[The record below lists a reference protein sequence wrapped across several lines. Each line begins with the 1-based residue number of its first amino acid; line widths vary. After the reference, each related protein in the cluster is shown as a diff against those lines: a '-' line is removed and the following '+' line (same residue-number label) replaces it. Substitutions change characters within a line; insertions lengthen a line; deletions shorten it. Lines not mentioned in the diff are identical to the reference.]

1 MAGSN
6 DFTGQNI
13 QDTYQRVLQL
23 SSSGQIAD
31 GTGSLVS
38 LLPTTASIAVTASHA
53 LFAVSASH
61 EVTLEISSSHA
72 QNADNVPY
80 SGLTGTV
87 PTWNQ
92 DTTGTAA
99 NATSASHA
107 QTASSANDGFLFRG
121 DVTASGDISSS
132 VFVRGHTFATRGK
145 FFSTYDP
152 GSDEIRLANA
162 TNNTRIYGAT
172 INLDANITS
181 SGNISSSG
189 TGINYFGGSVEIY
202 NEGSPHIILNDTSN
216 NVDFRIQQETS
227 ITEFDFSDHTSQ
239 DLHFASNT
247 KNHHLVLDGGT
258 GNVGIGKQ
266 GSNIL
271 SNLHIERDLTTDTH
285 ITASG
290 NISSSGQIIG
300 SSANFNDGNITNVGS
315 IDVDQVRAD
324 ADTSTLISLAA
335 TSISNTIGGAN
346 VVELTTKRIKLGVDA
361 NTHITASGN
370 ISGSNTTNLIIGG
383 FISASSVTVDDLT
396 INDDLTVVDDLSVGG
411 ALTVTG
417 NITANG
423 NIDGDGSTDITNM
436 NDIFVDGVIH
446 KADTDTKIEFD
457 VDKMTFTVG
466 GTAFLTLDQDEGTF
480 EFGPAITSHITASKN
495 ISASSTS
502 FIQAPTLKGDVNE
515 STGLEVA
522 GYISSSGAIST
533 LSHITASGNISS
545 SGHIVGASL
554 NILSNTSALGY
565 KISESSTDN
574 LLFAA
579 ADGGGFTNI
588 SFKSEVTVQDEFF
601 SADGMTHEGDTDTKI
616 TFGTDQITLTAGNV
630 DMITLDENGN
640 DILTF
645 GNVQTK
651 FEGHITASGDIS
663 ASAGSILNVP
673 LRHLNQK
680 VQTSAGTQAQGDIY
694 YAQIAV
700 STDAGKLYI
709 LQTNGNQALADKDT
723 EIGATSL
730 MGVAIGAN
738 SSTDGYL
745 LRGMVKLHTDPFPGE
760 GSLGSPAY
768 LGDDGLATGSIAGHA
783 SDDYIR
789 IIGHGISGSG
799 TIYFNPDN
807 TFIKKA

>member
-38 LLPTTASIAVTASHA
+38 LLPTTASVAVTASHA

-324 ADTSTLISLAA
+324 ADTSTL
-335 TSISNTIGGAN
+335 
-346 VVELTTKRIKLGVDA
+346 
-361 NTHITASGN
+361 
-370 ISGSNTTNLIIGG
+370 
-383 FISASSVTVDDLT
+383 
-396 INDDLTVVDDLSVGG
+396 
-411 ALTVTG
+411 
-417 NITANG
+417 
-423 NIDGDGSTDITNM
+423 
-436 NDIFVDGVIH
+436 
-446 KADTDTKIEFD
+446 
-457 VDKMTFTVG
+457 
-466 GTAFLTLDQDEGTF
+466 
-480 EFGPAITSHITASKN
+480 
-495 ISASSTS
+495 
-502 FIQAPTLKGDVNE
+502 
-515 STGLEVA
+515 LE
-522 GYISSSGAIST
+522 
-533 LSHITASGNISS
+533 
-545 SGHIVGASL
+545 
-554 NILSNTSALGY
+554 
-565 KISESSTDN
+565 E
-574 LLFAA
+574 
-579 ADGGGFTNI
+579 
-588 SFKSEVTVQDEFF
+588 Q
-601 SADGMTHEGDTDTKI
+601 M
-616 TFGTDQITLTAGNV
+616 
-630 DMITLDENGN
+630 
-640 DILTF
+640 
-645 GNVQTK
+645 
-651 FEGHITASGDIS
+651 
-663 ASAGSILNVP
+663 
-673 LRHLNQK
+673 
-680 VQTSAGTQAQGDIY
+680 
-694 YAQIAV
+694 
-700 STDAGKLYI
+700 
-709 LQTNGNQALADKDT
+709 
-723 EIGATSL
+723 
-730 MGVAIGAN
+730 
-738 SSTDGYL
+738 
-745 LRGMVKLHTDPFPGE
+745 
-760 GSLGSPAY
+760 
-768 LGDDGLATGSIAGHA
+768 
-783 SDDYIR
+783 
-789 IIGHGISGSG
+789 
-799 TIYFNPDN
+799 
-807 TFIKKA
+807 